1 MRDRGIIL
9 AGLAIFLG
17 AITFPVWYNL
27 AGGQTSKGPELKKPA
42 GVANCVQPVSYMRT
56 SHMDL
61 LVTWREDVV
70 RRGIRSYRAF
80 DGKTYR
86 MSLSRTC
93 LAECH
98 GARAEFCDR
107 CHNYAGMQPYCWDCH
122 VDAKQLVQRSRR

>member
-17 AITFPVWYNL
+17 AITFPIWYNL
-27 AGGQTSKGPELKKPA
+27 AGGKTSKGPELKRPA
-42 GVANCVQPVSYMRT
+42 GVNCVQPRSYMRT

-61 LVTWREDVV
+61 LVAWRDDVV
-70 RRGIRSYRAF
+70 RNGIRTYRAF

-93 LAECH
+93 LGECH

-107 CHNYAGMQPYCWDCH
+107 CHNYAGMQPFCWDCH
-122 VDAKQLVQRSRR
+122 VDVKQLTQRSSR